1 MKLKGITASKGLV
14 KAKSFMVPD
23 LTNLPAIPDSDYIV
37 IAPYTTPA
45 MNIILLTAKGIVCET
60 GGLTTHAAIIA
71 RELKIP
77 CVMSVKDVMSQIKDG
92 QDLELNADMGE
103 VTIL

>member
-1 MKLKGITASKGLV
+1 MKLKGVIASKGFAKANSLV
-14 KAKSFMVPD
+14 ISD
-23 LTNLPAIPDSDYIV
+23 LMNLPAIPDHDYIV

-45 MNIILLTAKGIVCET
+45 MNVILLTAKGIACET

-77 CVMSVKDVMSQIKDG
+77 CIMSVKDIMKQINDG
-92 QDLELNADMGE
+92 QNIELNADIGE
-103 VTIL
+103 ITIL

>member
-1 MKLKGITASKGLV
+1 MKLKGVIASKGFV
-14 KAKSFMVPD
+14 KAKSLVISD
-23 LTNLPAIPDSDYIV
+23 LINLPAIPDGDYIV

-45 MNIILLTAKGIVCET
+45 MNVILLTAKGIICET

-77 CVMSVKDVMSQIKDG
+77 CIMSVKDLLKQIKDG
-92 QDLELNADMGE
+92 QDVELNADVGE

>member
-14 KAKSFMVPD
+14 KARSLIIPD
-23 LTNLPAIPDSDYIV
+23 LTNLPAIPTSNYIV
-37 IAPYTTPA
+37 VAPYTTPA
-45 MNIILLTAKGIVCET
+45 MNVILFTAKGIICET

-77 CVMSVKDVMSQIKDG
+77 CVMSVKNALSQIKDE
-92 QDLELNADMGE
+92 QDIELNANTGE
-103 VTIL
+103 ITIL